1 MPAKTSGAKAT
12 AVLPQRV
19 KLAPGDK
26 VIVAGA
32 GRDWTGTVSTRR
44 LPDGGQSVHP
54 QHDDT
59 TIFVTF
65 DETGISMPVALR
77 QVSRLRSRR
86 A

>member
-12 AVLPQRV
+12 AAAPQRV
-19 KLAPGDK
+19 TLAPGDK
-26 VIVAGA
+26 VIVVGA

-44 LPDGGQSVHP
+44 LPDGRQSVHP
-54 QHDDT
+54 QYDDT

-65 DETGISMPVALR
+65 DETGISMPVAR
-77 QVSRLRSRR
+77 HQVSRFRSRR